1 MSVKKL
7 TIKAFTKPGGSK
19 VSGDDFSVLINP
31 EKLKMDY
38 RIEYTRTQAMGTTGP
53 TLKFK
58 HIPSTKVNFT
68 LIFDGT
74 GLIRNAQGNQQNT
87 QSVYEQITAFKAKT
101 IRYDGDTH
109 CPNFLQLVWGNYFF
123 EGYLTD
129 LSITYKLFKPD
140 GTPIRAEADVTFN
153 TSVDGQNAKKAK
165 RKKSPDLTHVRT
177 ISSNDRLPAMCNDF
191 YDGTNYFVQV
201 AKHNQLNTLRS
212 LKVGSEI
219 VFPPLMD

>member
-1 MSVKKL
+1 MSIKKL
-7 TIKAFTKPGGSK
+7 SIKAFTKPGGK
-19 VSGDDFSVLINP
+19 QVPGKDYSVLINP

-38 RIEYTRTQAMGTTGP
+38 KIEYTRAQALGTTGP

-58 HIPSTKVNFT
+58 HIPSTKINFT

-74 GLIRNAQGNQQNT
+74 GLIRNAKGKQKNNL
-87 QSVYEQITAFKAKT
+87 SVYDQITAFQAKT
-101 IRYDGDTH
+101 IRYDGNTH
-109 CPNFLQLVWGNYFF
+109 SPNFLQLVWGHYFF

-153 TSVDGQNAKKAK
+153 TSVDTTMAKKKK
-165 RKKSPDLTHVRT
+165 RNKSPDLTHIRRV
-177 ISSNDRLPAMCNDF
+177 NAGDRLPAMCTDF

-201 AKHNQLNTLRS
+201 AQHNQLNTLRN
-212 LKVGSEI
+212 LKIGSEI
-219 VFPPLMD
+219 VFPPLVD